1 MKITSVFIEIKFTS
15 ISFTQSGGHNL
26 ICSFIHDDS
35 LVREIEPPICMAF
48 KCMLHLN

>member
-1 MKITSVFIEIKFTS
+1 MKITIVFIEIKFTS

-35 LVREIEPPICMAF
+35 RVQEIEPPICVAF